1 MSFDRAASEIMAHYS
16 DLPGLA
22 RLRELMP
29 DADFD
34 ESTVTGILDAAGRY
48 ASDVLEPFGRAADE
62 KGCSLHEGRVVTP
75 AGQIE
80 AWRGFTE
87 GGWPTI
93 EAPAEYGGAG
103 LPLAVHSACEE
114 LFNRGSAAFG
124 MLATPTRCAVRLLD
138 RHASQTLKEE
148 WLPKLIAGEWS
159 GTICISEPDAG
170 SDLARVRTTATALP
184 DGTWSVTGEKIWIS
198 FGDHDL
204 TPRIGHMLLAR
215 TPGAPPGTAGLSL
228 FLVPSMIGDARNG
241 VVTRRIEEKLGLH
254 VSPTCALGFE
264 EARGWLVG
272 ELNRGLPQLFTMIIG
287 MRISVGSQGA
297 AIAAASSDLALG
309 YAAERRQGG
318 TAKEAPVT
326 IERHGDVQR
335 MLLEMAAKAEVSR
348 GLVLLTSIVSDLA
361 EREDEPEAKRRAADL
376 LGWLLPI
383 TKNFC
388 AEAAFANA
396 SDAIQVLGGAGY
408 TREWPAERYL
418 RDARVLSIYEGT
430 TAMQALDLLLR
441 RVLGG
446 TGDSF
451 TAFLGAVDLD
461 VARAADREAAG
472 TLQSIVSTLQEAT
485 AFLREQAGSPDV
497 LQAGAT
503 AFLHLASLATTGWI
517 ALRLTQLRGGAVDRR
532 IAARGRHWLRLL
544 PAFAAREIVLVQ
556 SSITLL
562 AEFADAK

>member
-1 MSFDRAASEIMAHYS
+1 MSFDRAASEILVHFS
-16 DLPGLA
+16 NLPGLA
-22 RLRELMP
+22 RLRKLMP

-34 ESTVTGILDAAGRY
+34 ESTVAGILDAAGRY
-48 ASDVLEPFGRAADE
+48 ASEVLEPFGRGADE
-62 KGCSLHEGRVVTP
+62 KGCTLREGRVVTP
-75 AGQIE
+75 TGQIE
-80 AWRGFTE
+80 AWRGFAE

-93 EAPAEYGGAG
+93 EAPVEFGGSG

-138 RHASQTLKEE
+138 RYASQPLKEE
-148 WLPKLIAGEWS
+148 WLSKLIAGEWS

-170 SDLARVRTTATALP
+170 SDLARVRSTATALP

-215 TPGAPPGTAGLSL
+215 TPGAPPGTSGLSL
-228 FLVPSMIGDARNG
+228 FLVPSAIGEARNG

-264 EARGWLVG
+264 EAQGWLVG

-297 AIAAASSDLALG
+297 AIAAASSDIALG

-318 TAKEAPVT
+318 SAKEPPVA

-348 GLVLLTSIVSDLA
+348 GLVLLTSIISDLA
-361 EREDEPEAKRRAADL
+361 EREDKPEANQRAGDL

-408 TREWPAERYL
+408 TREWPAEQYL

-446 TGDSF
+446 TGGSL
-451 TAFLGAVDLD
+451 TAFLAAVDLD
-461 VARAADREAAG
+461 VSRASNLKAAE
-472 TLQSIVSTLQEAT
+472 TLQSIVGSLQEAT
-485 AFLREQAGSPDV
+485 AFMRDQAGFPDV

-503 AFLHLASLATTGWI
+503 AFLRLASLATTGWV
-517 ALRLTQLRGGAVDRR
+517 ALRLTELRGGEVERR
-532 IAARGRHWLRLL
+532 IAARGRHWLGLL
-544 PAFAAREIVLVQ
+544 HAFAAREIALIQ
-556 SSITLL
+556 SSGTLL
-562 AEFADAK
+562 AEFAEAK